1 MQKLEKT
8 NKFGIVIVSLRKLKD
23 IDYKLI
29 GLIFERKTRLYF
41 GSDRFDHPK
50 PNYDLRKRKWMPPPE
65 YFEPEKKSEY
75 GYIYEMGKIYSY
87 PIEALEYES
96 LDIRFRAGF
105 KVEDLAPFLD
115 VNYKYNFPEVH
126 VQDKRVYLFEF
137 FIDESTQYINV
148 SLKDYSI
155 EEYLTKIKNKDD
167 EVLGILN
174 KPPYNQLKTNVQNK

>member
-1 MQKLEKT
+1 
-8 NKFGIVIVSLRKLKD
+8 
-23 IDYKLI
+23 
-29 GLIFERKTRLYF
+29 
-41 GSDRFDHPK
+41 
-50 PNYDLRKRKWMPPPE
+50 
-65 YFEPEKKSEY
+65 
-75 GYIYEMGKIYSY
+75 MGKIYSY